1 MLSGSSDQLGAL
13 ELGDELNGD
22 AVLLGVTAGVRDN
35 NVDFFGV
42 GGDDLSLLASL
53 GLEEDG
59 GTLSLLNND
68 VVQ

>member
-13 ELGDELNGD
+13 ELGDELHGD
-22 AVLLGVTAGVRDN
+22 AVLLGVTAGVGDN
-35 NVDFFGV
+35 DVDLFGV
-42 GGDDLSLLASL
+42 GGNDLRLSASL

-59 GTLSLLNND
+59 GASSLLNDD